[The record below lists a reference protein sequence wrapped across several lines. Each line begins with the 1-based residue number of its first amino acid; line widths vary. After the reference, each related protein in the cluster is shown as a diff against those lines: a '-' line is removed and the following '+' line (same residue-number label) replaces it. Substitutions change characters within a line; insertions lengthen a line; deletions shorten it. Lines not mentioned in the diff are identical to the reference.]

1 MYSLS
6 NIDICNSQYFRGCS
20 KPVVQ
25 VLVDCNTTYRMVKE
39 SLLDYQTYEHL
50 FDNPF
55 FVDKEKGI
63 GDSNEFDGDIY
74 KQAVEDFF
82 SKFVSIDYV
91 PDSFAGMD
99 SMEDCEEYDCYMYF
113 VVDLGEEE

>member
-25 VLVDCNTTYRMVKE
+25 VLVDCNTTYRMIKE
-39 SLLDYQTYEHL
+39 SLLDSQTYDHL
-50 FDNPF
+50 FEAVRFETEECKD
-55 FVDKEKGI
+55 G
-63 GDSNEFDGDIY
+63 FDGDIY

-82 SKFVSIDYV
+82 SEFVLIDYV
-91 PDSFAGMD
+91 PDSFVDMD
-99 SMEDCEEYDCYMYF
+99 SMEDYEEYDCYMYF